1 MHLASGRLLW
11 SLVTCLTTSRLVH
24 GQQPVNSRVDSSPP
38 LEDRH
43 VPAGPDTASVVGS
56 TVLDRIPRIVACGGP
71 LAYPAGLRKAH
82 ITGRVLLDV
91 VIGPDGSP
99 ERQNVWVEES
109 TNSGFNKAALAFL
122 RSCRFTPPHETWYQ
136 SADASLCTD

>member
-1 MHLASGRLLW
+1 MHLASGRLLC

-71 LAYPAGLRKAH
+71 LAYAPGHRKAH
-82 ITGRVLLDV
+82 MSGRVLLV
-91 VIGPDGSP
+91 VVVGADGSA
-99 ERQNVWVEES
+99 ERRHVGVLES
-109 TNSGFNKAALAFL
+109 AYSGLNGA
-122 RSCRFTPPHETWYQ
+122 
-136 SADASLCTD
+136 